1 MNNRQTTKRYLPLL
15 WLCLVALLMS
25 CGTMRK
31 ASSSQKTPAEEQKDP
46 LTPEQRRKYDYFF
59 LEALRMKEKG
69 DLDAAF
75 EMYSHCLDIYPQ
87 GAATLY
93 EIAKFYMFL
102 NQPDKGERALKEAVA
117 ADPNNYWYNQTLA
130 AYYQNKGEAAKA
142 IYVYEDMVSHFPK
155 RLEPLMS
162 LVDLYNRTK
171 DYQQVINTLNRLEE
185 RDGKSEAISME
196 KFRIYLQKKHD
207 KSAFHEIESLVE
219 EYPNDMRYQV
229 VLGDVYMQNG

>member
-15 WLCLVALLMS
+15 SNSGHKICAIFCLCLVALLMS

-130 AYYQNKGEAAKA
+130 AYSF
-142 IYVYEDMVSHFPK
+142 VY
-155 RLEPLMS
+155 
-162 LVDLYNRTK
+162 
-171 DYQQVINTLNRLEE
+171 
-185 RDGKSEAISME
+185 
-196 KFRIYLQKKHD
+196 FRR
-207 KSAFHEIESLVE
+207 F
-219 EYPNDMRYQV
+219 
-229 VLGDVYMQNG
+229 

>member
-171 DYQQVINTLNRLEE
+171 DYQQVINTLNAWRNVMESPRLSVW
-185 RDGKSEAISME
+185 RSSACIWRWTTTNKRLPKSRILRKNIHTICAISLSWEM
-196 KFRIYLQKKHD
+196 FI
-207 KSAFHEIESLVE
+207 
-219 EYPNDMRYQV
+219 
-229 VLGDVYMQNG
+229 

>member
-142 IYVYEDMVSHFPK
+142 IYVYEDMVSPFPK

-162 LVDLYNRTK
+162 LVDLYNASDFPSRSS
-171 DYQQVINTLNRLEE
+171 R
-185 RDGKSEAISME
+185 RFS
-196 KFRIYLQKKHD
+196 
-207 KSAFHEIESLVE
+207 
-219 EYPNDMRYQV
+219 
-229 VLGDVYMQNG
+229 VLITC